1 MMNHVGVLQAVAT
14 MTIHIASALLANPNL
29 RKLCLS
35 ILVSLGRSPWTNQG
49 HGDHSTCPRR
59 CRRKL
64 GVCCDGLEN
73 LPTLSSFE
81 DHIAIKPGA
90 LGSGLIELESTQ
102 ALVAL
107 VRRWNVE
114 CCGQESGFLCLME
127 NVNNHNCNNNN
138 NNNNNNSCNNMTRT
152 KLPPKKRGR

>member
-138 NNNNNNSCNNMTRT
+138 NNNNNSCNNMTRT